1 MHRANKVAT
10 RLQPSL
16 LRRSCSSRTSV
27 VRQADVLVVGCGI
40 AGCAA
45 ATSLAQQRRKVLL
58 LSASQDP
65 LDCNSYWAQGGII
78 YRSPDDTPED
88 LAEDI
93 HVAGAG
99 LCIDEAVMQLGRL
112 GPRSVEELLLEIAKV
127 PFDLAEDGS
136 LALCLEGG
144 HHKARIIHWGDSTGR
159 AITEYLQRAVISMP
173 QVELVPNA
181 PVVDLIME
189 DGACVGAQIFH
200 DGQLEVIAAGETIL
214 ATGGIGEVYAH
225 TSNPPSA
232 NGDGIALARRAGAD
246 LRGMEYVQFHPTT
259 LHRPGHRSFL
269 VSEALRGE
277 GARLFN
283 SVGERFA
290 FDYHPM
296 GELAPRD
303 IVARMI
309 RSEMAASG
317 CPSVS
322 LDISHRDRPYLERR
336 FPAIFKQCLNAGF
349 DLSKGG
355 IPVTPAQHFS
365 CGGILV
371 DLNSQS
377 SIKGLRAVGE
387 VSSTGVHGGN
397 RLASTS
403 LLEGLV
409 WGQSAARDIQDKGLA
424 TPLEKA
430 VKAVRHHLVT
440 CTGDAAVDE
449 ERVSL
454 LRHKMQKLMW
464 DKVGIIR
471 NPTDLQSAG
480 QELASMQDDAE
491 RIYMKH
497 QLSLSTMA
505 LRNGLV
511 TAKSIQ
517 EAAAAN
523 PVSKG
528 AHFIQP

>member
-1 MHRANKVAT
+1 MHSAARVARAA
-10 RLQPSL
+10 RSL
-16 LRRSCSSRTSV
+16 RPRAFSSRAAV
-27 VRQADVLVVGCGI
+27 VRETEVLVVGCGI

-45 ATSLAQQRRKVLL
+45 ATSLARQGRKVML

-78 YRSPDDTPED
+78 YKSPDDTPED

-93 HVAGAG
+93 HTAGAG
-99 LCIDEAVMQLGRL
+99 LCSDDAVMQLGRK
-112 GPRSVEELLLEIAKV
+112 GPKSVEELLLEIAKV

-159 AITEYLQRAVISMP
+159 AITEYLQRAVINMP
-173 QVELVPNA
+173 EVQLVHSA

-189 DGACVGAQIFH
+189 DGVCVGAQILRE
-200 DGQLEVIAAGETIL
+200 GELEVVAAGETIL

-232 NGDGIALARRAGAD
+232 NGDGIALGRRVGAE

-259 LHRPGHRSFL
+259 LYRPGHRSFL
-269 VSEALRGE
+269 VSEAVRGE
-277 GARLFN
+277 GARLIN
-283 SVGERFA
+283 AAGERFA

-309 RSEMAASG
+309 RSEMALSG
-317 CPSVS
+317 SPSVN
-322 LDISHRDRPYLERR
+322 LDISHRERPYLEKR
-336 FPAIFKQCLNAGF
+336 FPAIFKQCLKAGF
-349 DLSKGG
+349 DLSQGG

-365 CGGILV
+365 CGGISV
-371 DLNSQS
+371 DLTSQTS
-377 SIKGLRAVGE
+377 VRGLRAVGE
-387 VSSTGVHGGN
+387 VSSTGLHGGN

-409 WGQSAARDIQDKGLA
+409 WGQSAAADIQSKDLA
-424 TPLEKA
+424 TPVEKA
-430 VKAVRHHLVT
+430 KEAVSKHLT
-440 CTGDAAVDE
+440 TNTGDAAADE
-449 ERVSL
+449 EEVQA
-454 LRHKMQKLMW
+454 LRRKMQQVMW

-471 NPTDLQSAG
+471 STPDLEAAG
-480 QELASMQDDAE
+480 AELAGLQAE
-491 RIYMKH
+491 AEGIYKSRK
-497 QLSLSTMA
+497 LTLSTMA
-505 LRNGLV
+505 LRNGV
-511 TAKSIQ
+511 ATAQSIQ

-528 AHFIQP
+528 AHFMQR